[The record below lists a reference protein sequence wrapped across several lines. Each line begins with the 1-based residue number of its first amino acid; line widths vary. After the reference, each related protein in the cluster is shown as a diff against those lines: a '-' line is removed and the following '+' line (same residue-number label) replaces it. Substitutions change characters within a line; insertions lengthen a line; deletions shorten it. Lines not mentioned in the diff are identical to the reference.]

1 VVIVV
6 FWTLLGACVGSFL
19 NVCIYRMPREGLSV
33 SRPRRSFCPSCG
45 AAISLRDNI
54 PIVSWIL
61 LGAKCRS
68 CRCPISGR
76 YVLVEI
82 LTAGL
87 FGAIAMRVDFDPA
100 GPSIAELVV
109 LSVLTASLIVASF
122 IDLELRILPDA
133 ITVRGMMIAPFVLAL
148 VPSILPESQTRA
160 VRQALSG
167 AASWAPLASPAVAWA
182 AAVVASGPLFLA
194 GLYGYS
200 RYYRAAHR
208 GQTTRLRNG
217 VLGGVLTAGAGG
229 ALILGVLVPPYCAQ
243 ETYIAFWSSLLGML
257 VGASL
262 LFLVGVIGSYGL
274 WLVACIWAYLRHR
287 SSVGRK
293 VAMGFGDV
301 KLQGMLGA
309 FLGWSGIIGSFFLAC
324 FLGAI
329 IGLWILIR
337 HRTHYVPFGPFLTA
351 AALLLLLIPEPF
363 LQVLNWYMSLFR

>member
-1 VVIVV
+1 MVIVV

-54 PIVSWIL
+54 PILSWIL

-87 FGAIAMRVDFDPA
+87 FGAIASRVAFDPA
-100 GPSIAELVV
+100 GPNFGELVV
-109 LSVLTASLIVASF
+109 LSALSASLIVASF

-133 ITVRGMMIAPFVLAL
+133 ITVRGMIIAPFVLVF
-148 VPSILPESQTRA
+148 VPSILPDAQTRA

-167 AASWAPLASPAVAWA
+167 AASAAPLASPAVAWA
-182 AAVVASGPLFLA
+182 AAVLASGPLFLA

-208 GQTTRLRNG
+208 GQTTPLRNG
-217 VLGGVLTAGAGG
+217 ILGGVLTAGAGG

-243 ETYIAFWSSLLGML
+243 EAYIAFWSSLLGML

-262 LFLVGVIGSYGL
+262 VFLVGAIGSL
-274 WLVACIWAYLRHR
+274 I
-287 SSVGRK
+287 SRK
-293 VAMGFGDV
+293 TAMGFGDV
-301 KLQGMLGA
+301 KLQGLLGA
-309 FLGWSGIIGSFFLAC
+309 FTGWSGTIGSFFLAC
-324 FLGAI
+324 FLGSI
-329 IGLWILIR
+329 VGIWILLR
-337 HRTHYVPFGPFLTA
+337 HRTHYVPFGPFLAA
-351 AALLLLLIPEPF
+351 AALLILLLPEPF
-363 LQVLNWYMSLFR
+363 LQFLNWYMSLFR